1 MINFLSGVTSFMPI
15 DEPETEEINELELT
29 SPEIESLPNDQGDS
43 SITPSSSEVDL
54 EYRPISQL
62 RALALILF
70 LFLFMWTSGAF
81 AIALPFPNA
90 IPNQELI
97 FTYSYA
103 FFATLLGL
111 FIFVYYC
118 IGRRDARRCWRRFC
132 CCERRPIYIV
142 NGGVRTSN
150 NIVHANGH
158 VLRSSSSIDSQ
169 FTNKSNSTTNRS
181 NPLKNIHPK
190 KQSNV
195 NLVPSQTAS
204 MTDHTLSSI
213 HENMPSFYNP
223 RQNGVARRYW
233 EKKGKNKQIN
243 LLMKEANS
251 MRSGSMSSFSDN
263 NSVTNDKNSNHV
275 QSNKDNNSDFN
286 PYMNIEVQIQN
297 HVPNKIHGATSN
309 QSTHSQPSSPKTVN
323 KNDPPSYSSLP
334 RPTRTYSPLTV
345 QTTGLLPVA
354 KPSSSDR
361 NSVSPASGKGGAHI
375 VAYPQPVSGL
385 PGGSVYQPRLLQY
398 SPSPMPPLQQPA
410 VVDYPSIPPPPSYG
424 VNLNP
429 VTVNN
434 LNEAKTL
441 AQMHSNSLPRLGKAQ
456 YSNNNRYM
464 ERNGSVPRLRDFDG
478 QSETSHT
485 EPRRPS
491 INTEIRNLEM
501 YKPPE
506 PPVMQPPIRHRHLS
520 GECLHKACDCDEAS
534 DQEVA
539 SLSRRAHSTD
549 GSRRRKKRA
558 ETFMDELEQRIP
570 NNRSS
575 PCPSLGRSHSGGIER
590 HNRSS
595 SARPNSM
602 SQDSEV
608 SGGVEH
614 GSLKRERNRRSRSYD
629 PSTANQRHSTTSN
642 NTGSDSNRDGKR
654 DSRASSRKSNKD
666 WEDEFKDKPKK
677 SSSSYAYVNHT
688 YQDKVMSK
696 LIQQSSNGLIDPIAR
711 GLSWLPRSVSAYE
724 AVNSEPTDLPDDS
737 SSSSSSDDSTDD
749 IWVLQKRKKKKFK
762 KETSV

>member
-1 MINFLSGVTSFMPI
+1 MPI

-29 SPEIESLPNDQGDS
+29 SPEIESLPHDHGDS
-43 SITPSSSEVDL
+43 SVTPSSTEVDL

-62 RALALILF
+62 RALALVL
-70 LFLFMWTSGAF
+70 LLYLLMWTSGAF
-81 AIALPFPNA
+81 AIALPFPDA
-90 IPNQELI
+90 SPNQELI

-103 FFATLLGL
+103 FFATILAL

-118 IGRRDARRCWRRFC
+118 IGRHDARKCWRRFC
-132 CCERRPIYIV
+132 CCERRPIYVV
-142 NGGVRTSN
+142 NGGIRNSN

-158 VLRSSSSIDSQ
+158 VLRSSSSLDSQ
-169 FTNKSNSTTNRS
+169 FTNKSNSTANRT

-213 HENMPSFYNP
+213 HENMPTFYNA
-223 RQNGVARRYW
+223 RQNGVAKRYW
-233 EKKGKNKQIN
+233 EKKSKNKQIN

-251 MRSGSMSSFSDN
+251 MRSGSMSSFSTDN
-263 NSVTNDKNSNHV
+263 YSSRENEKTSNHD
-275 QSNKDNNSDFN
+275 QFNREKDTSDEN
-286 PYMNIEVQIQN
+286 PYMNIEVQVQN
-297 HVPNKIHGATSN
+297 HLPLHAANNN
-309 QSTHSQPSSPKTVN
+309 QNTHSQPGSPKAVN
-323 KNDPPSYSSLP
+323 TDEPPLYSSLP
-334 RPTRTYSPLTV
+334 RPQRTYSPLTV
-345 QTTGLLPVA
+345 QTPGLLPVA
-354 KPSSSDR
+354 KPSTIDR
-361 NSVSPASGKGGAHI
+361 NSVSPSGGKGAAHI
-375 VAYPQPVSGL
+375 VACPQPVIGL

-410 VVDYPSIPPPPSYG
+410 IVDYPSIPPPPSYG

-441 AQMHSNSLPRLGKAQ
+441 AQMHSNSLPRLGKGQ
-456 YSNNNRYM
+456 FNNNNKYM
-464 ERNGSVPRLRDFDG
+464 QRNGSVPRLRDFDG

-506 PPVMQPPIRHRHLS
+506 PPIMQPPIRHRHPS
-520 GECLHKACDCDEAS
+520 GECLNKSCDCDDAS
-534 DQEVA
+534 DQEVE
-539 SLSRRAHSTD
+539 SLNRRAHSTD
-549 GSRRRKKRA
+549 CGTGSRRRKKRC

-595 SARPNSM
+595 SARPTSV

-608 SGGVEH
+608 SGSVEH

-629 PSTANQRHSTTSN
+629 PSTANQRHSATSN
-642 NTGSDSNRDGKR
+642 NTGSDSNRDSRR
-654 DSRASSRKSNKD
+654 DSRTSSRRSAKD
-666 WEDEFKDKPKK
+666 WDDEFRDKPKK
-677 SSSSYAYVNHT
+677 SSATYAYVNHT

-737 SSSSSSDDSTDD
+737 SSSSSSDDSTED